1 MTTIE
6 PAIRAQGEHVPL
18 KLTRDSTHS
27 MLPTVGAVA
36 RHDVSTRVEDELR
49 RGVLTDVRRHG
60 SGGVPDPC
68 SVALKVV

>member
-1 MTTIE
+1 VTTIE

-36 RHDVSTRVEDELR
+36 RHDVSTRVEDEEAGKR
-49 RGVLTDVRRHG
+49 
-60 SGGVPDPC
+60 
-68 SVALKVV
+68 AA